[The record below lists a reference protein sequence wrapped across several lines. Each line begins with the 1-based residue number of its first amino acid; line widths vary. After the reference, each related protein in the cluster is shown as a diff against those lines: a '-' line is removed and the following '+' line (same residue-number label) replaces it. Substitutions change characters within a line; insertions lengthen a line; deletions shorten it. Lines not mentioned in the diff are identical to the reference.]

1 MRHMEYKDGTL
12 VVQVTPEMKE
22 ESDILAAKRRHDVQG
37 AMLHAWSN
45 YETFAMGKDEL
56 LPMSRGGRDN
66 WGGMAMTL
74 VDSLDT
80 LWMMDMKQQFYEA
93 RDWVR
98 DHLDYSNVHDEV
110 STFETTIRNLG
121 GMLSAYELSRDDI
134 FLSKAE
140 ELGSRLLR
148 SAMSYTKGNTI
159 PKTRVFLNED
169 DAQRE
174 IKKYSAYDDGYDVEF
189 EAAQKTGS
197 LDGADDKSGGNKK
210 RDEAFDDKYSGV
222 DDAFSIGSFNPTN
235 IAELATLQLEF
246 RYLSKVSGDDRYGK
260 AAMLPFDKL
269 AASQPEDGLFPV
281 SLSEGFE
288 NEKFSL
294 YGKISFG
301 SMGDSAYEYMLK
313 LWLQSGKTEDKYR
326 RMYDRGEFP

>member
-1 MRHMEYKDGTL
+1 MRLRGSLHGHVWGSTTTTQYRTN
-12 VVQVTPEMKE
+12 VTPEMKE

-56 LPMSRGGRDN
+56 LPMSKGGRDN

-93 RDWVR
+93 RDWVS
-98 DHLDYSNVHDEV
+98 DHLDYNNMHDEV
-110 STFETTIRNLG
+110 STFETTIRHLG
-121 GMLSAYELSRDDI
+121 GMLSAYELSRDDT

-140 ELGSRLLR
+140 DIGGRLLR

-159 PKTRVFLNED
+159 PKPRVFLNEA
-169 DAQRE
+169 DARE
-174 IKKYSAYDDGYDVEF
+174 GGHRSKCI
-189 EAAQKTGS
+189 
-197 LDGADDKSGGNKK
+197 AD
-210 RDEAFDDKYSGV
+210 
-222 DDAFSIGSFNPTN
+222 
-235 IAELATLQLEF
+235 LATLQLEF
-246 RYLSKVSGDDRYGK
+246 RYLSKVSGDAKYGQE
-260 AAMLPFDKL
+260 AMLPFDKL
-269 AASQPEDGLFPV
+269 AASQPADGLFPIFV
-281 SLSEGFE
+281 LEGTDEKYSLTG
-288 NEKFSL
+288 N
-294 YGKISFG
+294 ISFG
-301 SMGDSAYEYMLK
+301 AMGDSAYEYMLK